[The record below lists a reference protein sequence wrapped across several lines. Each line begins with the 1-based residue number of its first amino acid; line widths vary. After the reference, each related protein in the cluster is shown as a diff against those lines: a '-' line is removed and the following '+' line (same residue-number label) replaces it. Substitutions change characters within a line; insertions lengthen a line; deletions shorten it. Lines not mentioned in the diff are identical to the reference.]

1 MLCAFLFKKIFY
13 DKTCFGFYIHIY
25 MKTCLIK
32 TELFIWINKEYLILP
47 VTSLVWFLNIEYVN
61 FSFKWHN

>member
-1 MLCAFLFKKIFY
+1 MLCAFLFY
-13 DKTCFGFYIHIY
+13 DKTCFGFYMHFY
-25 MKTCLIK
+25 MKKSLIK

-47 VTSLVWFLNIEYVN
+47 VTSLVWLLNIEYVN